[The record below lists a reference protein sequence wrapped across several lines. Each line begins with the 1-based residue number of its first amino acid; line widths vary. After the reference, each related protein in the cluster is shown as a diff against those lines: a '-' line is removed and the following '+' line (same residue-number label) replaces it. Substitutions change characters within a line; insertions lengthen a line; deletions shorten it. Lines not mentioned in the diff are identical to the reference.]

1 MSSHLCQKSER
12 PRLAL
17 ATLGCKLN
25 QSEGAL
31 MAGRSADAGYRV
43 VDFNLEAE
51 VFVINS
57 CTVTAR
63 SDREVRQLVRRAR
76 RLNPGAKVVL
86 AGCYPQAYPKEAEAL
101 PGVDL
106 ILGNEEKLRLP
117 EHLSPAHNG
126 RVMVG
131 PLRGGPLGAE
141 RALYFPGR
149 TRAFLKVQDGC
160 NFRCTYCIVP
170 RARGTSRSLPLE
182 SVLSQARALLG
193 AGYRELVLTGAHLGS
208 WGLDL
213 GEGQNLLRALRS
225 LRSLGRTFRVR
236 LSSLEP
242 LELEEGIIEEAS
254 PGARGNPFLC
264 PHFHLPLQSGDDSI
278 LRAMRRPYT
287 SALYAERVKK
297 VLSIIPHAC
306 IGADVM
312 VGFPGEDEASFGR
325 TLSFISSLPLAYLHV
340 FSFSPREGTPAATF
354 PGQVPHSIKK
364 RRSALLRELGREK
377 RRAFLEKARGSVRRV
392 LIEGTR
398 DRATGLLKGYTDNYI
413 RVLLA
418 GPDSLMNSLLRVRL
432 GSFAP
437 DGQGLM
443 GTILEVEGGL

>member
-1 MSSHLCQKSER
+1 MFMPGCRKGER
-12 PRLAL
+12 ACLAL

-31 MAGRSADAGYRV
+31 MVGRSLEAGYRLV
-43 VDFNLEAE
+43 PFGAEAE

-63 SDREVRQLVRRAR
+63 SDREVRQLIGRAR
-76 RLNPGAKVVL
+76 RLNPRGKVVL
-86 AGCYPQAYPKEAEAL
+86 TGCYPQANLKAAEAL

-117 EHLSPAHNG
+117 EHLSPGHNG
-126 RVMVG
+126 RVRVG
-131 PLRGGPLGAE
+131 PLKGAPLGAE
-141 RALYFPGR
+141 PVRYFPGR

-160 NFRCTYCIVP
+160 NFGCTYCIVP

-182 SVLSQARALLG
+182 SMFSQATALVG
-193 AGYRELVLTGAHLGS
+193 AGYREVVLTGAHLGS

-213 GEGQNLLRALRS
+213 CEGKDLLHALRRLRS
-225 LRSLGRTFRVR
+225 LSGSFRLR

-242 LELEEGIIEEAS
+242 LELEEGILEEAALAA
-254 PGARGNPFLC
+254 PGHPLIC
-264 PHFHLPLQSGDDSI
+264 PHFHLPLQSGDDAI
-278 LRAMRRPYT
+278 LRAMGRPYT
-287 SALYAERVKK
+287 SALYAEK
-297 VLSIIPHAC
+297 VEKLLSILPHAC

-312 VGFPGEDEASFGR
+312 VGFPGEDEASFDR
-325 TLSFISSLPLAYLHV
+325 TLRFISSLRLAYLHV
-340 FSFSPREGTPAATF
+340 FSFSRREGTAAASL
-354 PGQVPHSIKK
+354 PGQIPESIKR

-377 RRAFLEKARGSVRRV
+377 RRAFLEKARGSVRQV

-413 RVLLA
+413 RVLLP
-418 GPDSLMNSLLRVRL
+418 GTDSLMNSFLRVRL

-437 DGQGLM
+437 DGQSLM
-443 GTILEVEGGL
+443 GAILEGSP